1 MRRVR
6 FYARGVLVLS
16 LVLALSAPVLAYP
29 KRADDPLP
37 RNPFTRLILKLVQI
51 VTGDGLITPW
61 PGPTP
66 PTP

>member
-16 LVLALSAPVLAYP
+16 LVLALSAPVLAFP
-29 KRADDPLP
+29 KRANDPLP
-37 RNPFTRLILKLVQI
+37 RNPVSRLILKIVQI

-61 PGPTP
+61 PVTP